1 VEPAATQAATL
12 PYERLSTREV
22 VPAPCP
28 SVLLDGV
35 HPQLAMRH
43 IQNWGLVR
51 VLVLVNNKISRDVK
65 GLFLGDTFA
74 LDQVKSSIGDSST
87 AARGRA
93 APKEGSSVM
102 GSQLGLLCQ
111 GTVARRGT
119 VAPPAL

>member
-1 VEPAATQAATL
+1 
-12 PYERLSTREV
+12 
-22 VPAPCP
+22 
-28 SVLLDGV
+28 
-35 HPQLAMRH
+35 MRH

-65 GLFLGDTFA
+65 GWFLGDKLA
-74 LDQVKSSIGDSST
+74 LDRVKSSIGDSST

-102 GSQLGLLCQ
+102 GSQPGLLGQ